1 MSAVAL
7 TGRIVLP
14 DASVVDG
21 VLHLEGGRVA
31 RVRPGTDVGRAG
43 PRRWLVPGFVDL
55 HVHGG
60 GGADVMDGPDAART
74 VAAFHA
80 RHGTTALCPTTVT
93 RPLDELRRV
102 VAELGA
108 AGEEG
113 GAAERPGRARL
124 LGVHLEGPFINEK
137 KRGAQPAFTRPVDLA
152 ALDLLLAAG
161 PVAIVTLAP
170 ELEGALEA
178 VRRLAAR
185 GVRASLGHSDAD
197 HAAAAAAFA
206 AGAGG
211 VTHLFNAMSTLHHRT
226 PGLAAAAL
234 EAEATTHELVL
245 DGHHVHPVLFRIALR
260 AARGRLALVT
270 DAIRAAGLPDGP
282 SELGGQAVR
291 VEGGRALLADGTLAG
306 SVLTLDRALRLA
318 VEAGIALP
326 EAVQLLTRNPAD
338 ALRRADLG
346 RLAPGA
352 LGDVVELDD
361 ALAVTRVWRGGVE
374 IELS

>member
-1 MSAVAL
+1 MSAVTL

-31 RVRPGTDVGRAG
+31 SIRPGTALGSAR
-43 PRRWLVPGFVDL
+43 RRWLVPGFVDL

-102 VAELGA
+102 VQELGA
-108 AGEEG
+108 VGEEG
-113 GAAERPGRARL
+113 APGAARL

-137 KRGAQPAFTRPVDLA
+137 KRGAQPAFTRPVDLT
-152 ALDLLLAAG
+152 ALVQLLAAG

-170 ELEGALEA
+170 ELAGALEA
-178 VRRLAAR
+178 VKLLAAR

-211 VTHLFNAMSTLHHRT
+211 ATHLFNAMSALHHRT

-234 EAEATTHELVL
+234 EAEGATHELVL

-260 AARGRLALVT
+260 AARGKLALVT

-291 VEGGRALLADGTLAG
+291 VEGGRALLPDGTLAG

-318 VEAGIALP
+318 VEAGVALP
-326 EAVQLLTRNPAD
+326 EAVQLLARNPAD

-352 LGDVVELDD
+352 LADVVELDD

-374 IELS
+374 VGR

>member
-1 MSAVAL
+1 MSAVTL

-31 RVRPGTDVGRAG
+31 AIRPGPA

-60 GGADVMDGPDAART
+60 GGADVMDGADAART

-108 AGEEG
+108 VGEEG
-113 GAAERPGRARL
+113 AHTTGGSPAARL

-137 KRGAQPAFTRPVDLA
+137 KRGAQPAFTRPVDLT
-152 ALDLLLAAG
+152 ALVELLAAG

-170 ELEGALEA
+170 ELAGALEA
-178 VRRLAAR
+178 VRLLAAR
-185 GVRASLGHSDAD
+185 GVRASLGHSEAD

-291 VEGGRALLADGTLAG
+291 VEGGRALLPDGTLAG

-318 VEAGIALP
+318 VDAGVELAD
-326 EAVQLLTRNPAD
+326 AVQLLTRNPAD

-352 LGDVVELDD
+352 LADVVELDD
-361 ALAVTRVWRGGVE
+361 ALAVTRVWRGGAEV
-374 IELS
+374 SR